1 MSELHEHLGRVQ
13 DIVARARA
21 FGDKEA
27 SDPEAFSKTVVEDLG
42 ALAAAIAELIKLA
55 EN

>member
-1 MSELHEHLGRVQ
+1 MSELHVHLDRVQ
-13 DIVARARA
+13 DIVTRASA
-21 FGDKEA
+21 FRDKEA

-42 ALAAAIAELIKLA
+42 VLAAAIAELIRRS